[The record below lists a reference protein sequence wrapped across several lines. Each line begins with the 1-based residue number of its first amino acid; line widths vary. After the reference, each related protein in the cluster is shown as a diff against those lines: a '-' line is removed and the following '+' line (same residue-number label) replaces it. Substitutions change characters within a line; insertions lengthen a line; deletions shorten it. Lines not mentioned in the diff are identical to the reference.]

1 MESIRTFSSSAPVLT
16 LTSSSSSDSKT
27 VDSSGFTTH
36 TLTSTSSST
45 QTISFTVASYT
56 SPSAAPSLS
65 DTLSSFS
72 YTPSLKHT
80 SSIISSSSTLPPK
93 PSPSL
98 APNTRFASNTGTII
112 GATIGGTVALI
123 AATFVAFLICG
134 RIRRNR
140 TSQSIAGRRT
150 GTQGFGPTAGDSTE
164 EMAEQGGAPLS
175 ATRKL
180 GILARAV
187 SGGSSSRPL
196 NRTISSLSTAAWRS
210 PLSDE
215 DGDFGNPAAQVPSPV
230 STSITPGYG
239 FGESSSSGHGL
250 DVGRSSSHGHHSG
263 SVESSGSTYNASSIQ
278 SSRSQGFNMPGF
290 GQAAETMRMGPPM
303 SAKDVSSHG
312 HSTLLNQ
319 DHSHSTGTISSM
331 KLNTS
336 NNHATNSAGEGSG
349 SSNSHSHSITPGAL
363 SETTASAQA
372 LSIAI
377 PKLKINDHSVPPSRP
392 SSPKSFKKGLIERLR
407 GGRSSTQGSSSTQV
421 PTPASSSYYPS
432 YPTRSSLLNPPL
444 PLPDAPLEPP
454 VMPFLQPPL
463 PLPSPAL
470 TDDSR
475 MDYTDG
481 LLNPVHSARLGE
493 AGIHVGSSIGNNSSL
508 SLGDHVDYSRPFGG
522 FVFNRMDSSTT
533 FTSADT
539 RMTQPAAETPAL
551 QHPTA
556 RLAHFE
562 TESIATLDAVGDGG
576 RDSYFPPG

>member
-1 MESIRTFSSSAPVLT
+1 MTE
-16 LTSSSSSDSKT
+16 
-27 VDSSGFTTH
+27 
-36 TLTSTSSST
+36 
-45 QTISFTVASYT
+45 
-56 SPSAAPSLS
+56 
-65 DTLSSFS
+65 
-72 YTPSLKHT
+72 
-80 SSIISSSSTLPPK
+80 
-93 PSPSL
+93 
-98 APNTRFASNTGTII
+98 
-112 GATIGGTVALI
+112 
-123 AATFVAFLICG
+123 
-134 RIRRNR
+134 
-140 TSQSIAGRRT
+140 QS
-150 GTQGFGPTAGDSTE
+150 
-164 EMAEQGGAPLS
+164 GAPLS

-196 NRTISSLSTAAWRS
+196 NGTLSSASTAAWRS

-215 DGDFGNPAAQVPSPV
+215 DEDFEISAAQVPSPV
-230 STSITPGYG
+230 STNIAPGYG
-239 FGESSSSGHGL
+239 LGFGEGSSSGHGQ

-263 SVESSGSTYNASSIQ
+263 SAESSGSTFNASSKQ

-290 GQAAETMRMGPPM
+290 GQAAETMRMEPPM
-303 SAKDVSSHG
+303 STKDVSSHG

-319 DHSHSTGTISSM
+319 DHSYSTGTISST

-336 NNHATNSAGEGSG
+336 NNHATNPAGEGSG
-349 SSNSHSHSITPGAL
+349 SSNSHSHSMIPR
-363 SETTASAQA
+363 ETTPSAQA

-463 PLPSPAL
+463 ALPSPAL
-470 TDDSR
+470 TEDSR

-481 LLNPVHSARLGE
+481 LLNPVHSARSGE
-493 AGIHVGSSIGNNSSL
+493 EGIN
-508 SLGDHVDYSRPFGG
+508 

-539 RMTQPAAETPAL
+539 QMAQPAAETPAL

-562 TESIATLDAVGDGG
+562 TDPMATLDAVGDGG

>member
-1 MESIRTFSSSAPVLT
+1 
-16 LTSSSSSDSKT
+16 
-27 VDSSGFTTH
+27 
-36 TLTSTSSST
+36 
-45 QTISFTVASYT
+45 
-56 SPSAAPSLS
+56 
-65 DTLSSFS
+65 
-72 YTPSLKHT
+72 
-80 SSIISSSSTLPPK
+80 
-93 PSPSL
+93 
-98 APNTRFASNTGTII
+98 
-112 GATIGGTVALI
+112 
-123 AATFVAFLICG
+123 
-134 RIRRNR
+134 
-140 TSQSIAGRRT
+140 
-150 GTQGFGPTAGDSTE
+150 
-164 EMAEQGGAPLS
+164 MAEQGGAPLS

-196 NRTISSLSTAAWRS
+196 NRTISSMSTAAWRS

-215 DGDFGNPAAQVPSPV
+215 DGDFENSAAQVPSPV
-230 STSITPGYG
+230 STNITPGYGLG
-239 FGESSSSGHGL
+239 FGESSSSGHGQ
-250 DVGRSSSHGHHSG
+250 DVGRSSSHGHQSG

-331 KLNTS
+331 KFNTS

-481 LLNPVHSARLGE
+481 LLNPVHSARSGE
-493 AGIHVGSSIGNNSSL
+493 AGIN
-508 SLGDHVDYSRPFGG
+508 

-562 TESIATLDAVGDGG
+562 TESMATFDAPHMFAHHIS
-576 RDSYFPPG
+576 RDIV